1 MTVEKQ
7 HIDKRTL
14 AIHILCWGFLV
25 FVPSILRP
33 SDSFDERIFHTLR
46 SLGPSLCYMAVF
58 YLNYLYLVPKIFL
71 KHRRSTFIWVNI
83 VLIVVAM
90 LGCIHRGL
98 LPLCRN
104 HARYGEVAGAR
115 HSKVNYY

>member
-1 MTVEKQ
+1 MENFIFVEREFQKENLIFVMIHLVNHSKHALILKVEKQ

-58 YLNYLYLVPKIFL
+58 YLN
-71 KHRRSTFIWVNI
+71 
-83 VLIVVAM
+83 
-90 LGCIHRGL
+90 
-98 LPLCRN
+98 
-104 HARYGEVAGAR
+104 
-115 HSKVNYY
+115 